1 MFPFKDTRTN
11 TRKQKSPMSTDPI
24 LTPEEAQQTILDHIR
39 PLGLERVPLPAARGR
54 ILAEDV
60 PAHYDIPPCDNSAMD
75 GYAVRHADIAG
86 AAANIPVS
94 LEMIEDIP
102 AGRVGDKEV
111 GPGQASR
118 IMTGAPV
125 PRGADTVIRVEYT
138 RADRPRIGDR
148 IEILEPEPRGANI
161 RYRGEDMSA
170 GSPVLAAGVECGPGE
185 IGTLATLQRALVS
198 VHRRPTIAILSTGDE
213 LVDVDR
219 PLEPGKIVNSNSHS
233 LAALAETH
241 GGVPTVL
248 PIARDTEA
256 DIRRAVETALAAD
269 FVVSSGGVSVGEYD
283 YVKKVL
289 DDLGARTVFWRVAM
303 KPGKPLFFCIL
314 RDKPYFGV
322 PGNPVSS
329 MMSFLQFVRPAIRK
343 ASGHPA
349 DDLLLPTAR
358 AVIDGPLYNRG
369 DRRQYLRTRL
379 RFADGQLCASTPSK
393 QGSHMLTSMLDVNG
407 FIILEAEQ
415 RNAPADEVDVQIV
428 GRIF

>member
-1 MFPFKDTRTN
+1 MDA
-11 TRKQKSPMSTDPI
+11 DPI
-24 LTPEEAQQTILDHIR
+24 LTPEEAQQTILDHT
-39 PLGLERVPLPAARGR
+39 PLLGLERVSLLDARGR

-60 PAHYDIPPCDNSAMD
+60 PAHYHIPPCDNSAMD
-75 GYAVRHADIAG
+75 GYAVRHADVAS
-86 AAANIPVS
+86 AAENAPVS

-102 AGRVGDKEV
+102 AGRVGKKEV
-111 GPGQASR
+111 GPGQTSR

-125 PRGADTVIRVEYT
+125 PAGADTVIRVEYT
-138 RADRPRIGDR
+138 RADSPGIGDS
-148 IEILEPEPRGANI
+148 IQILDPEPHGANI

-170 GSPVLAAGVECGPGE
+170 GSPVLSAGVECGPGE
-185 IGTLATLQRALVS
+185 IGTLATLQRALIS

-219 PLEPGKIVNSNSHS
+219 PLEPGKIVNCNSYS
-233 LAALAETH
+233 LAALATAH
-241 GGVPTVL
+241 GAEPVIL

-256 DIRRAVETALAAD
+256 DIRHAVETALAAD

-289 DDLGARTVFWRVAM
+289 DDLGARTIFWRVAM

-329 MMSFLQFVRPAIRK
+329 MVSFLQFVRPAIRK
-343 ASGHPA
+343 ASGYPD
-349 DDLLLPTAR
+349 DDLSLPTAR
-358 AVIDGPLYNRG
+358 AILDDPLYNRG

-379 RFADGQLCASTPSK
+379 RFVDGQLRASTPSK

-407 FIILEAEQ
+407 FIILQAEQ
-415 RNAPADEVDVQIV
+415 HSEPGDEVDVQIV